1 MLDDSL
7 SRRIIVYA
15 SVLGCSGVILGAL
28 GAHGLDTFLTNQ
40 GYAAELIPKR
50 LAQFDTGVRYQLFHA
65 VALLALAGLPYGSP
79 ASRSWVSRM
88 FLLGV
93 MLFSGSL
100 YVLVFTNNTKLG
112 MITPLGGL
120 CWIVGW
126 LLLLL
131 VAKRASSS
139 TS

>member
-15 SVLGCSGVILGAL
+15 AICGSSGVVLGAL
-28 GAHGLDTFLTNQ
+28 GAHGLENYLAGR
-40 GYAAELIPKR
+40 GYDPESIAKR
-50 LAQFDTGVRYQLFHA
+50 LDWFDTGARYQLVHA

-79 ASRSWVSRM
+79 ASRAWVSRL
-88 FLLGV
+88 FVLGV
-93 MLFSGSL
+93 LLFSGSL
-100 YVLVFTNNTKLG
+100 YGLTFSDYTKLG
-112 MITPLGGL
+112 MVAPIGGL
-120 CWIVGW
+120 SWIAGW

-139 TS
+139 TD